1 MGSEEDRAWKIYLTL
16 NVMNYKYLQ
25 SMESNYIW
33 EKHNAKPRKIVYLK
47 DASKFG
53 MIFLERLLGNTE
65 YWYFNFTAP
74 YYFKI

>member
-1 MGSEEDRAWKIYLTL
+1 
-16 NVMNYKYLQ
+16 
-25 SMESNYIW
+25 MESNYIW
-33 EKHNAKPRKIVYLK
+33 EKYNATLRKIVDLK

-53 MIFLERLLGNTE
+53 MIERLLGNTE

>member
-1 MGSEEDRAWKIYLTL
+1 
-16 NVMNYKYLQ
+16 MNYKYLQ

-53 MIFLERLLGNTE
+53 MIFLPGTFIRKYRVLIFQFYCALLL
-65 YWYFNFTAP
+65 
-74 YYFKI
+74 

>member
-1 MGSEEDRAWKIYLTL
+1 
-16 NVMNYKYLQ
+16 MNYKYLQ

-53 MIFLERLLGNTE
+53 MIFLPGERLLGNTE
-65 YWYFNFTAP
+65 Y
-74 YYFKI
+74 

>member
-1 MGSEEDRAWKIYLTL
+1 
-16 NVMNYKYLQ
+16 MNYKYLQ

-33 EKHNAKPRKIVYLK
+33 EKYNATLRKIVDLK

-53 MIFLERLLGNTE
+53 MVYFTSNTE

-74 YYFKI
+74 FYFRIIAIL

>member
-1 MGSEEDRAWKIYLTL
+1 
-16 NVMNYKYLQ
+16 MNYKYLQ

-33 EKHNAKPRKIVYLK
+33 EKYNAMLRKIVYLK

-65 YWYFNFTAP
+65 Y
-74 YYFKI
+74 